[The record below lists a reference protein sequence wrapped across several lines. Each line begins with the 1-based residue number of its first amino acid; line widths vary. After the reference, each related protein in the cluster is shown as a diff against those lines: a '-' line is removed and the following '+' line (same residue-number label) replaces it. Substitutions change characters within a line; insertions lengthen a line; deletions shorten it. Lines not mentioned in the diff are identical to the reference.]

1 MAKQS
6 TRFSFFAKSPT
17 LSRSRTKSGPSCS
30 PTEADLPSLGGKK
43 NNSPPKESAGPR
55 NMEGRPPGQHPRFL
69 CRRSPKRGM
78 FFSTRPEITK
88 AMKMADDALKTEKD
102 KRLALAVCT
111 EPSDTEE
118 EMEIYSN
125 CTAGSSSRGRT
136 PDKEDRRKKKS
147 GRRSSRRMR
156 SPEEEDA
163 GEHGGRPAE
172 EAEKRTILIKDLSKT
187 VYCIF

>member
-17 LSRSRTKSGPSCS
+17 LSRSRTKSGPSSS

-125 CTAGSSSRGRT
+125 CTAGSSSRGRA

-156 SPEEEDA
+156 SLEEEDA
-163 GEHGGRPAE
+163 GEHGGRPEE

>member
-1 MAKQS
+1 
-6 TRFSFFAKSPT
+6 
-17 LSRSRTKSGPSCS
+17 
-30 PTEADLPSLGGKK
+30 
-43 NNSPPKESAGPR
+43 
-55 NMEGRPPGQHPRFL
+55 MEGRPPGQHPRFL

-125 CTAGSSSRGRT
+125 CTAGSGSRGRRT
-136 PDKEDRRKKKS
+136 PDKEDRRKRKS
-147 GRRSSRRMR
+147 GRRRSSRRMR
-156 SPEEEDA
+156 SPGEEDA
-163 GEHGGRPAE
+163 EHGGRPEE
-172 EAEKRTILIKDLSKT
+172 EAEKKTILIKDLSKT

>member
-1 MAKQS
+1 MDRHKICEEL
-6 TRFSFFAKSPT
+6 F
-17 LSRSRTKSGPSCS
+17 
-30 PTEADLPSLGGKK
+30 
-43 NNSPPKESAGPR
+43 
-55 NMEGRPPGQHPRFL
+55 RFL

-125 CTAGSSSRGRT
+125 CTAGSGSRGRRT
-136 PDKEDRRKKKS
+136 PDKEDRRKRKS
-147 GRRSSRRMR
+147 GRRSSRRRMR
-156 SPEEEDA
+156 SPGEEDA
-163 GEHGGRPAE
+163 EHGGRRGE
-172 EAEKRTILIKDLSKT
+172 EDNFNKRLVKNCLLYFLTLH
-187 VYCIF
+187 